1 MAQTSGAPQ
10 ELLDFIFD
18 FALGMDSGRSPI
30 ILPKNQCAFITNGT
44 VRGTFVQPRPPYW
57 KYKLSFESDATRT
70 GFLKGLF
77 QEAQYY
83 QPDSGAEYFVVAITG
98 RIYKVLPNIT
108 ARTAFV
114 SDITGGNPQDSVIPQ
129 HFMWQAEKWI
139 IWNDSI
145 HNPVFWNGSSTSRST
160 GNVPPPG
167 PGAIP
172 NIISN
177 FWTVPAAGG
186 TITLTM
192 TAPYPGLVG
201 DLIVIV
207 SQGLFQIVTIGVP
220 GPNDINVKAINPTY
234 PNSQVSTAVPPG
246 FPVTYYNTAPTA
258 PFFAQLPPGKMGTY
272 GMGRNWMCLPDGKRF
287 LASDIVGASSGS
299 MTYDFRDSVLFVTE
313 NAYLVGGGF
322 FTVPGSIGDIQAMTF
337 SATLDA
343 SLGQGALQVATSS
356 HVFSC
361 NAPVDRLTWQ
371 TLTNP
376 ILTESLIANGA
387 LNQNATILWNGD
399 IIFRARDGIRSL
411 ILARRE
417 FATWGNV
424 PQSNEVNE
432 RVLAKDV
439 QSLLNFGSAI
449 IFDNR
454 FLITVSPTQHAQGV
468 YHPGLIALN
477 ADPISSIRGKEPAVY
492 DGLWNGLNVL
502 KLLTGDFA
510 KVQHAFAFSLNTTL
524 NEIELWELLPSA
536 TTEINDSGTNPIT
549 WSFETPVLD
558 FGQKDPRKRQ
568 YLQLNNGEVG
578 IDELQSTVNFLAQY
592 KPDQYPCWT
601 DWFTWQECADMS
613 DPNSQ
618 VQFRPRM
625 GLGTPSSAP
634 CDNST
639 GRPMRNGYSYQ
650 LKFTITGKCR
660 FLLGRFEAIIIPQPK
675 FAPQVCP

>member
-1 MAQTSGAPQ
+1 MDLNGNMQTEGAPK
-10 ELLDFIFD
+10 ELLDFLFS
-18 FALGMDSGRSPI
+18 FELGMDSGRSPL

-70 GFLKGLF
+70 GFLKGLY
-77 QEAQYY
+77 QESQYY

-98 RIYKVLPNIT
+98 RLYKVLPNIT

-114 SDITGGNPQDSVIPQ
+114 SDITGGNPQDAVIPQ

-145 HNPVFWNGSSTSRST
+145 HKPVFWDGTSTRRSIGQPGPIDT
-160 GNVPPPG
+160 WINTSTKPPAAPGAFNMQVTNSANFTVGMVVSVGPGGGNVVVTVLVDPTH
-167 PGAIP
+167 ITVQ
-172 NIISN
+172 NQTMDSN
-177 FWTVPAAGG
+177 ANYNG
-186 TITLTM
+186 
-192 TAPYPGLVG
+192 
-201 DLIVIV
+201 
-207 SQGLFQIVTIGVP
+207 
-220 GPNDINVKAINPTY
+220 N
-234 PNSQVSTAVPPG
+234 
-246 FPVTYYNTAPTA
+246 FPLYDASLANAKPE
-258 PFFAQLPPGKMGTY
+258 LPPGKMGAY
-272 GMGRNWMCLPDGKRF
+272 GMCRNWECLPDGKRF
-287 LASDIVGASSGS
+287 VAGDIVGGPSG
-299 MTYDFRDSVLFVTE
+299 TIAEDFRDSVLKITE
-313 NAYLVGGGF
+313 NQYLVGGGF
-322 FTVPGSIGDIQAMTF
+322 FTVPGSIGDIQSMTF

-376 ILTESLIANGA
+376 ILTESLIANGS
-387 LNQNATILWNGD
+387 LNQNGTILWNGD
-399 IIFRARDGIRSL
+399 IIFRSRDGIRSF

-417 FATWGNV
+417 FSTWGNV

-454 FLITVSPTQHAQGV
+454 LLMTVSPTQHAQGV
-468 YHPGLIALN
+468 YHPGIIAIN
-477 ADPISSIRGKEPAVY
+477 GDPLSSIRGKEPAVY

-502 KLLTGDFA
+502 KLLTGNFA

-536 TTEINDSGTNPIT
+536 TTEINDSGNNPIT

-568 YLQLNNGEVG
+568 FLQLNNGEVG

-601 DWFTWQECADMS
+601 DWVTWQECADMS
-613 DPNSQ
+613 DPNAK

-625 GLGTPSSAP
+625 GLGTPSSTP

-639 GRPMRNGYSYQ
+639 GRPMRNAYSYQ

>member
-1 MAQTSGAPQ
+1 MASTSGAPQ
-10 ELLDFIFD
+10 ELLDFLFD
-18 FALGMDSGRSPI
+18 FVLGMDSGRSPLL
-30 ILPKNQCAFITNGT
+30 LPKNQCAFITNGT

-57 KYKLSFESDATRT
+57 KYKLSFESDATRI
-70 GFLKGLF
+70 GFLKGLW
-77 QEAQYY
+77 QEGQYY
-83 QPDSGAEYFVVAITG
+83 QPDSGAQYFVVAITG
-98 RIYKVLPNIT
+98 RLYKVLPNIT

-114 SDITGGNPQDSVIPQ
+114 SDITGGNPQDAVIPQ
-129 HFMWQAEKWI
+129 HFMWQAEKWM
-139 IWNDSI
+139 IWQDTKNL
-145 HNPVFWNGSSTSRST
+145 PVFYDGTTTTRST
-160 GNVPPPG
+160 GQPGPLAIQTTRVTPPPAPGNFTMDVDTTGSLAPNMILLIG
-167 PGAIP
+167 PGGGKLKVIAILGP
-172 NIISN
+172 TQITAQNITMDPTLWYENNKLFNADTFTI
-177 FWTVPAAGG
+177 PAELPAGR
-186 TITLTM
+186 
-192 TAPYPGLVG
+192 
-201 DLIVIV
+201 
-207 SQGLFQIVTIGVP
+207 
-220 GPNDINVKAINPTY
+220 
-234 PNSQVSTAVPPG
+234 
-246 FPVTYYNTAPTA
+246 
-258 PFFAQLPPGKMGTY
+258 MGAY
-272 GMGRNWMCLPDGKRF
+272 GMGRNWLCLTDGKRF
-287 LASDIVGASSGS
+287 IASDIVGSQSG
-299 MTYDFRDSVLFVTE
+299 TIANDFRDSVLHITE
-313 NAYLVGGGF
+313 NNYLVGGGF

-337 SATLDA
+337 TATLDA
-343 SLGQGALQVATSS
+343 SLGQGALQVGTSS

-524 NEIELWELLPSA
+524 SEIELWELLPSA

-568 YLQLNNGEVG
+568 YLQLNNGEIG

-613 DPNSQ
+613 DPNAK

-625 GLGTPSSAP
+625 GLGTPSAAP

-639 GRPMRNGYSYQ
+639 GRPMRNAYSYQ

-660 FLLGRFEAIIIPQPK
+660 FLLGRFEAIVIPQPK